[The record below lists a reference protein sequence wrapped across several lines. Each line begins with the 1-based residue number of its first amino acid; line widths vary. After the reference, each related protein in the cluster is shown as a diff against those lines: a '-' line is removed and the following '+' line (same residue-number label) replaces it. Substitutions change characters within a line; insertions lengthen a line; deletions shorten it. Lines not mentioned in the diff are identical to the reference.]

1 MKRGL
6 VIGEI
11 WATRK
16 APGLAGRQLKL
27 VLEYPD
33 SPEPPQGRWSPPQV
47 AALGMAPLVVAVDT
61 LDVRSGQ
68 EVLLAYGSGLRT
80 GPDNNQTVPAH
91 VRVDATLQY
100 AFDMVPLRPRL
111 AIDLVNVFDAHYAYR
126 IGNAFVGSS
135 YAAPRSVFVR
145 LAIPLSSGSARDGN
159 GGGR

>member
-1 MKRGL
+1 MFRDWLTAFANVSYLVAQGQGISTAKYLFDAASLNDDSWHTLDHAQSWTANFGVTLGGRG
-6 VIGEI
+6 
-11 WATRK
+11 ATFT
-16 APGLAGRQLKL
+16 
-27 VLEYPD
+27 
-33 SPEPPQGRWSPPQV
+33 
-47 AALGMAPLVVAVDT
+47 ALGN
-61 LDVRSGQ
+61 
-68 EVLLAYGSGLRT
+68 YGSGLRT
-80 GPDNNQTVPAH
+80 GPDNNQSVPEH
-91 VRVDATLQY
+91 IRFDATLQY